1 MGDNGPADILL
12 FEGFRLDRRA
22 GGLFR
27 LQQQDVSV
35 PVHLGWRALDLLAHL
50 AERAGHLVL
59 KNAIMQ
65 AVWPGKVVEEANLN
79 VQISKLRRV
88 LDRDRDHG
96 SCIQTVTGYGYRF
109 VGRVTRIEPA
119 TAPATMVS
127 MPNRVGRSGEDS
139 EAADP
144 TEAAFPLA
152 RTTRDLLIR
161 MAAETARTT
170 DAPALDGVWG
180 DTTPQGRLMLT
191 VLRGLAAFERDL
203 IEGRNTDSR
212 LVPGLGDMWYA
223 PRR

>member
-1 MGDNGPADILL
+1 MGDYGSADILL
-12 FEGFRLDRRA
+12 FDGFRLDRRA

-27 LQQQDVSV
+27 LQQQGVSV

-59 KNAIMQ
+59 KDAIIQ

-88 LDRDRDHG
+88 LDRDRGHG

-109 VGRVTRIEPA
+109 VGHVTRIDPA
-119 TAPATMVS
+119 TSPATVAS
-127 MPNRVGRSGEDS
+127 MPNRVGGSGED
-139 EAADP
+139 D
-144 TEAAFPLA
+144 EAAFPLT
-152 RTTRDLLIR
+152 RTTQDLLIT
-161 MAAETARTT
+161 MAGETGRKT
-170 DAPALDGVWG
+170 DAPAMDRLWG

-203 IEGRNTDSR
+203 IEGRTNDSR
-212 LVPGLGDMWYA
+212 LATGVGEWHA